1 MKEKMQKKRPGGKGT
16 NPSNVLFT
24 VGRKKQ

>member
-16 NPSNVLFT
+16 SPSNVLFT
-24 VGRKKQ
+24 VGGKK